1 MRIKLDSWSIAIY
14 KSLAVLVSCKRC
26 LLRLWEHIFCHFM
39 MKHNNYVSMGSFESS
54 SSAPRYIG
62 EILNEYLLHS
72 NASLAAAYRKHVQE
86 MMASNESV
94 DYIKKGERY
103 D

>member
-1 MRIKLDSWSIAIY
+1 
-14 KSLAVLVSCKRC
+14 
-26 LLRLWEHIFCHFM
+26 
-39 MKHNNYVSMGSFESS
+39 MKHNNNVCMGSSKS
-54 SSAPRYIG
+54 MTTAPRLIG
-62 EILNEYLLHS
+62 EILNEYLLYS
-72 NASLAAAYRKHVQE
+72 NAPLAAAYRKHVQE

>member
-1 MRIKLDSWSIAIY
+1 MGGS
-14 KSLAVLVSCKRC
+14 KS
-26 LLRLWEHIFCHFM
+26 M
-39 MKHNNYVSMGSFESS
+39 TT
-54 SSAPRYIG
+54 APRHIG

-72 NASLAAAYRKHVQE
+72 NAPPAAAYRKHVQD

-94 DYIKKGERY
+94 DYIKKGEWY

>member
-1 MRIKLDSWSIAIY
+1 MTQVSARQRLIPKY
-14 KSLAVLVSCKRC
+14 NMKKVLT
-26 LLRLWEHIFCHFM
+26 
-39 MKHNNYVSMGSFESS
+39 
-54 SSAPRYIG
+54 IG

-72 NASLAAAYRKHVQE
+72 NAPLAAAYRKHVLE

-94 DYIKKGERY
+94 EYIKKGERY